1 MAGSVKVILRSD
13 VAKVGKKGDV
23 IDVSPG
29 FARNF
34 LVAKGMAM
42 PASDGAIA
50 QAGAMRRARDARDAR
65 DREAAEQI
73 ARVLVPKVVRIPA
86 KAGTEGRLF
95 GSVTVADVVAAVEA
109 QSGIQ
114 LDRRRIHLADP
125 IKTLGVHDVPVKLHP
140 EVEFRITLEVVTQ
153 TR

>member
-23 IDVSPG
+23 VDVSPG

-109 QSGIQ
+109 QSDIQ
-114 LDRRRIHLADP
+114 LDRRRIHLTDP
-125 IKTLGVHDVPVKLHP
+125 IKTLGVHEVPVKLHP

>member
-23 IDVSPG
+23 VDVAPG

-109 QSGIQ
+109 QSDIR
-114 LDRRRIHLADP
+114 LDRRKIHLVDP
-125 IKTLGVHDVPVKLHP
+125 IKTLGVHEVPVKLHP

>member
-1 MAGSVKVILRSD
+1 MGSVKVILRSD

-95 GSVTVADVVAAVEA
+95 GSVTVADVVAAVES
-109 QSGIQ
+109 QSGIE

-125 IKTLGVHDVPVKLHP
+125 IKTLGVHEVPVKLHP

-153 TR
+153 PR

>member
-1 MAGSVKVILRSD
+1 MASSVKVILRSD

-23 IDVSPG
+23 VDVSPG

-50 QAGAMRRARDARDAR
+50 QAAAMRRARDVRDAR
-65 DREAAEQI
+65 DREAAEQV

-109 QSGIQ
+109 QTGVA
-114 LDRRRIHLADP
+114 LDRRRVNLAEP
-125 IKTLGVHDVPVKLHP
+125 IKTLGMHEVPVKLHS
-140 EVEFRITLEVVTQ
+140 EVEFRITVEVVTQ
-153 TR
+153 PK

>member
-1 MAGSVKVILRSD
+1 VASSVKVILRSD

-23 IDVSPG
+23 VDVSPG
-29 FARNF
+29 YARNF
-34 LVAKGMAM
+34 LVAKGMAI
-42 PASDGAIA
+42 PASEGAIA
-50 QAGAMRRARDARDAR
+50 QGAAMRRARDARDAR

-73 ARVLVPKVVRIPA
+73 ARVLVPKVVKVPA

-95 GSVTVADVVAAVEA
+95 GSVTVADVVAAVED

-114 LDRRRIHLADP
+114 LDRRRIHLAEP
-125 IKTLGVHDVPVKLHP
+125 IKTLGVHEVPVKLHP
-140 EVEFRITLEVVTQ
+140 EVEFRVTLEVVTQ

>member
-1 MAGSVKVILRSD
+1 MASSVKVILRSD

-23 IDVSPG
+23 VDVSPG

-50 QAGAMRRARDARDAR
+50 QAAAMRRARDIRHAR
-65 DREAAEQI
+65 DREAAEQV

-95 GSVTVADVVAAVEA
+95 GSVTVADVAAAVES
-109 QSGIQ
+109 QFGIE
-114 LDRRRIHLADP
+114 LDRRRIHLEEP
-125 IKTLGVHDVPVKLHP
+125 IKTLGVHEVPVKLHA
-140 EVEFRITLEVVTQ
+140 EVEFRITLEVVAQ
-153 TR
+153 GR

>member
-23 IDVSPG
+23 VDVAPG

-42 PASDGAIA
+42 PASEGAIA

-73 ARVLVPKVVRIPA
+73 ARVLVPKVVRITA

-109 QSGIQ
+109 QSDIR
-114 LDRRRIHLADP
+114 LDRRKIHLVDP
-125 IKTLGVHDVPVKLHP
+125 IKTLGVHEVPVKLHP
-140 EVEFRITLEVVTQ
+140 DVQFRITLEVVTQ